1 MKKLLPNLLAAS
13 AIAFSATGVNA
24 TEQIDII
31 GTTWSLDTLYHA
43 KIGPGTTQTH
53 LELINPSGS
62 KLQVFYLTVDKT
74 TPGVSMRS
82 VCATDKVAGNE
93 TVRKMATRKSGDNVL
108 YFAGTNGDF
117 YSTSGT
123 ATNGS
128 SVVGSPTTSCTVDG
142 EIFKSSNSN
151 YQFVVDTEG
160 VARIGRLNYY
170 TGTATIGEKVTLFKG
185 VNVGAPNNGITI
197 YTPRYWGSAN
207 QEEYAGSCAEVTAK
221 LVEGDSFSAGG
232 KFRLEVTSDPTTT
245 GDATIP
251 SDGFVIFGRGT
262 SKTGCNTGAVD
273 FVSALKT
280 GDIVEF
286 DNIILWG
293 PTKDEQTERIYPYT
307 IVSGNPKNVGEGVTL
322 DTEGERGDASSLHP
336 RTGIGVSQSGD
347 SIIMMVVDGRNGQ
360 NSIGVRTSQL
370 ADIMRWAK
378 AYEAVNLDGGG
389 SSTLYTSAFGVR
401 NRCSDG
407 TERSVGNAIF
417 AVLEA
422 ENCNDTEIAEIRFK
436 DWAMKFPVNGVY
448 SPVIYGYNKY
458 GVLVDTD
465 VKDFTL
471 SCPESLGEIINDG
484 KTFFGNGS
492 GYNALTATYNGITAT
507 LPVTIVTDVTG
518 ELKYNDILLDNYR
531 DWSIDVQSLVN
542 GDYMEISPMV
552 FSWTS
557 SDEAVATVSTEGV
570 VNGLKN
576 GNTTITGTLK
586 DYVGT
591 INLTVECPTDRI
603 MAIKSASDSATYTVS
618 KSSIKNLGI
627 KTLENGLGIDYA
639 LSSARGPIIK
649 LSSDSG
655 IRIWSLPDQLQ
666 LRVNPIGDAALT
678 RITVG
683 IIANDNTP
691 YQSKFEN
698 ITSGEE
704 NILTVNLADNFD
716 INDLGNYPIKLKYIY
731 IEPKGKT
738 STDYRIEIPG
748 IEAVYLNAPSGIED
762 VIANNVNNLN
772 VTVANGV
779 ISIDNTAEI
788 IEVYNVAGQKVAQA
802 VNTSSMAAPVPG
814 AYIVKAIINGEEF
827 SSKVIY

>member
-1 MKKLLPNLLAAS
+1 MKRLLPNLLVAS
-13 AIAFSATGVNA
+13 AIALSTSGTNA

-62 KLQVFYLTVDKT
+62 RLQVYYLTVDKT

-93 TVRKMATRKSGDNVL
+93 TVRTMATRKSGDGLL

-128 SVVGSPTTSCTVDG
+128 SVVGTPTTSCTVDG
-142 EIFKSSNSN
+142 EIYKSSNSN
-151 YQFVVDTEG
+151 YQFIVDTAG
-160 VARIGRLNYY
+160 VARIGRLYYY

-185 VNVGAPNNGITI
+185 INVGAPNNGITI
-197 YTPRYWGSAN
+197 YTPRYWGSSN
-207 QEEYAGSCAEVTAK
+207 QEEYDGACAEVTAK
-221 LVEGDSFSAGG
+221 LVEGDTFAAGT
-232 KFRLEVTSDPTTT
+232 KFRLEITSDPTTT
-245 GDATIP
+245 GDTTIP

-262 SKTGCNTGAVD
+262 STSGCNTGAKD
-273 FVSALKT
+273 FVSSLKT

-286 DNIILWG
+286 DNIILYG

-322 DTEGERGDASSLHP
+322 DSESERTDASSLHP
-336 RTGIGVSQSGD
+336 RTGIGISQSGD

-360 NSIGVRTSQL
+360 TSIGVRTSQL

-389 SSTLYTSAFGVR
+389 SSTLYTSALGVR

-422 ENCNDTEIAEIRFK
+422 EDYNDTEIAEIRFK
-436 DWAMKFPVNGVY
+436 DWAMKFPINGVY
-448 SPVIYGYNKY
+448 TPVIYGYNKY
-458 GVLVDTD
+458 GVLVNTD
-465 VKDFTL
+465 LQGFTL
-471 SCPESLGEIINDG
+471 SCPAELGEITNNGI
-484 KTFFGNGS
+484 TFFGNGS
-492 GYNALTATYNGITAT
+492 GTHALTATYNSITAT
-507 LPVTIVTDVTG
+507 LPVTIVTDA
-518 ELKYNDILLDNYR
+518 EAEIKYTDVLLDNYR
-531 DWSIDVQSLVN
+531 DWTIAVQSLVN
-542 GDYMEISPMV
+542 SDYMEVSPVV

-557 SDEAVATVSTEGV
+557 SDETVATVNTDGV
-570 VNGLKN
+570 VNGLKD
-576 GNTTITGTLK
+576 GTTTITGTLG
-586 DYVGT
+586 DYVGE
-591 INLTVECPTDRI
+591 INLTVECPTDRVMGI
-603 MAIKSASDSATYTVS
+603 TTAADSATYTVS
-618 KSSIKNLGI
+618 KSSIKTLAI

-639 LSSARGPIIK
+639 MSSARGPIIK

-655 IRIWSLPDQLQ
+655 IRIWSLPDAVQ
-666 LRVNPIGDAALT
+666 LRVTPIGEAALT

-683 IIANDNTP
+683 LVTNDNTP
-691 YQSKFEN
+691 YQAKFES

-704 NILTVNLADNFD
+704 NVLTINLADLFD
-716 INDLGNYPIKLKYIY
+716 VNDLGLYPIKLKYIY

-738 STDYRIEIPG
+738 STDYRVEMPG
-748 IEAVYLNAPSGIED
+748 IEAVYYNAPSGVESIT
-762 VIANNVNNLN
+762 VNGSEN
-772 VTVANGV
+772 TQFTITDGV
-779 ISIDNTAEI
+779 IEVGDTAQL
-788 IEVYNVAGQKVAQA
+788 IEVYNVAGQKVAEA
-802 VNTSSMAAPVPG
+802 HNASTIPAPAAG
-814 AYIVKAIINGEEF
+814 AYIVKAIINGKEITG
-827 SSKVIY
+827 KVIY